1 VADCEDQEAV
11 RRRRARCRTLALF
24 LDCRDGVRA
33 FDKDGHEQ
41 NTELSVGQDR
51 LSTGNLSEL
60 LWALIR
66 ERLYG
71 QA

>member
-11 RRRRARCRTLALF
+11 RPRRARCRTLALF
-24 LDCRDGVRA
+24 LGCRDGVRA
-33 FDKDGHEQ
+33 STRTDEQ